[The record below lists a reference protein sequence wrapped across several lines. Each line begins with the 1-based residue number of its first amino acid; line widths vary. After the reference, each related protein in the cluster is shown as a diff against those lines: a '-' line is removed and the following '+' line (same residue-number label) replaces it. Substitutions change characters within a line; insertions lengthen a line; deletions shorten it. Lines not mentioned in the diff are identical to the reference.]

1 MANLYYFTSVKHAI
15 SNIEND
21 RIKISLFSNLN
32 DPYELLGINL
42 GNKETRKK
50 FRDLKEQIN
59 DEEGLICLSR
69 NWRNPLMWGH
79 YGDRHKGIVL
89 GFEVKDSL
97 WNEVKYESKLI
108 DAPENLSHDFIKKLT
123 GTKFEAWKY
132 EDEVRVIQK
141 LSGNECLFE
150 LIDKEEY
157 YFRKFNEDFILK
169 EVILGQKC
177 SLSEMQKC
185 TLLKLSPEV
194 EITKARIAFQ
204 DYKVVVNKIKT
215 KEINLLREQLLK
227 ESTAV

>member
-1 MANLYYFTSVKHAI
+1 M
-15 SNIEND
+15 
-21 RIKISLFSNLN
+21 
-32 DPYELLGINL
+32 
-42 GNKETRKK
+42 
-50 FRDLKEQIN
+50 
-59 DEEGLICLSR
+59 
-69 NWRNPLMWGH
+69 
-79 YGDRHKGIVL
+79 
-89 GFEVKDSL
+89 
-97 WNEVKYESKLI
+97 
-108 DAPENLSHDFIKKLT
+108 

-141 LSGNECLFE
+141 LFEPECLFE

-185 TLLKLSPEV
+185 TLLKLSPVV

-215 KEINLLREQLLK
+215 KKINLLRKQLLK
-227 ESTAV
+227 ESTVA